1 MVGGRSETLGEE
13 GTEQHKHEVF
23 LIQNTNVSQVCW
35 EKGKTLPGCCC
46 TSRDSR
52 FWLPQPRSKE
62 YIIPCTQLHWRPAL
76 FPRKACSL
84 TPPKGILSESR
95 LLPVVTTSPSWLLQ
109 SCLRSI
115 TAARMSANAPSL
127 SLSRSSS
134 SSSSS
139 THRLLFSLCVLFSSS
154 LRKTRSKSFYL

>member
-1 MVGGRSETLGEE
+1 
-13 GTEQHKHEVF
+13 
-23 LIQNTNVSQVCW
+23 
-35 EKGKTLPGCCC
+35 
-46 TSRDSR
+46 
-52 FWLPQPRSKE
+52 
-62 YIIPCTQLHWRPAL
+62 
-76 FPRKACSL
+76 
-84 TPPKGILSESR
+84 
-95 LLPVVTTSPSWLLQ
+95 VTTSPSWLLQ